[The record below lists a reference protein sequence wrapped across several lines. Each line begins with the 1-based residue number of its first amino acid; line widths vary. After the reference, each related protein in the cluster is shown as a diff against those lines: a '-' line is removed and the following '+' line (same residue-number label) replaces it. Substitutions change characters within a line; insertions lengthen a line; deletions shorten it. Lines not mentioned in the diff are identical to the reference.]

1 MNNYEEDYE
10 DEDFEYGFTWDHRVL
25 KTTSE
30 FEGILEEN
38 YSIVECHYRN
48 GEPSSCNDPF
58 LTADSIET
66 LNSLLDQMKSALKKP
81 VLLMEDLESF
91 TDLDI
96 LVRRNREE
104 DDNA

>member
-1 MNNYEEDYE
+1 MSDYG
-10 DEDFEYGFTWDHRVL
+10 DEDVDYDFTWNHRVL

-38 YSIVECHYRN
+38 YTIVECHYRN
-48 GEPSSCNDPF
+48 GEPSSCCDPF
-58 LTADSIET
+58 LTGDSIED
-66 LNSLLDQMKSALKKP
+66 LRALLAKMKSALEKP
-81 VLLMEDLESF
+81 VILMKDLDSF

-96 LVRRNREE
+96 LVHRNKDE